1 MSFKYL
7 MVANGRYTCI
17 RLHALAA
24 AIPHALLLLHALLDI
39 LPYPQGDKGMW
50 YEIRTG
56 STECIEEVK
65 LQAGKGKGK
74 EIDEVMDA
82 EEMEFGDIGGIEEEE
97 PERISK
103 LKACTLFSRGGAN
116 EKASIEIDL
125 HIGPKRKQGP
135 STTKGPPTMKV
146 SKRSRPGKK
155 KREASKRE
163 AGSVAEDEEEE
174 DGGEEEAMNFTM
186 SMPNER
192 VERDMSPEEEE
203 EELEN
208 R

>member
-1 MSFKYL
+1 
-7 MVANGRYTCI
+7 
-17 RLHALAA
+17 
-24 AIPHALLLLHALLDI
+24 
-39 LPYPQGDKGMW
+39 MW

-65 LQAGKGKGK
+65 AQAGGKGKGK
-74 EIDEVMDA
+74 EIDEVIMDA
-82 EEMEFGDIGGIEEEE
+82 EEMGFGDIGAIEEEE

-103 LKACTLFSRGGAN
+103 LKVSTVLTFEVRGCWY
-116 EKASIEIDL
+116 KASIEIDL

-135 STTKGPPTMKV
+135 STTTGPPTMKV

-155 KREASKRE
+155 KREALKRE
-163 AGSVAEDEEEE
+163 AGSVDDEVEDE
-174 DGGEEEAMNFTM
+174 GGEEEAMNFIM
-186 SMPNER
+186 SRPSMR

-208 R
+208 RWGVPHFM

>member
-1 MSFKYL
+1 
-7 MVANGRYTCI
+7 
-17 RLHALAA
+17 
-24 AIPHALLLLHALLDI
+24 
-39 LPYPQGDKGMW
+39 MW

-65 LQAGKGKGK
+65 PQVGGKGKGK
-74 EIDEVMDA
+74 EIDEVMMG
-82 EEMEFGDIGGIEEEE
+82 EEEGIDFGDIGGIEEQE

-103 LKACTLFSRGGAN
+103 LKVSIIHLARGSAN
-116 EKASIEIDL
+116 TKASIEIDI

-135 STTKGPPTMKV
+135 TTTTGPPTMKIA
-146 SKRSRPGKK
+146 KRSRPGKK
-155 KREASKRE
+155 KREALKRE
-163 AGSVAEDEEEE
+163 PSSVSVAGEEEE

-186 SMPNER
+186 SMPSMR

>member
-1 MSFKYL
+1 L
-7 MVANGRYTCI
+7 
-17 RLHALAA
+17 AL
-24 AIPHALLLLHALLDI
+24 
-39 LPYPQGDKGMW
+39 GD
-50 YEIRTG
+50 
-56 STECIEEVK
+56 
-65 LQAGKGKGK
+65 AD
-74 EIDEVMDA
+74 DE
-82 EEMEFGDIGGIEEEE
+82 
-97 PERISK
+97 
-103 LKACTLFSRGGAN
+103 
-116 EKASIEIDL
+116 ASIEIDL

-135 STTKGPPTMKV
+135 TTTTGPPTMKV

-155 KREASKRE
+155 KREALKRE
-163 AGSVAEDEEEE
+163 AGSVVEDEEE

>member
-1 MSFKYL
+1 
-7 MVANGRYTCI
+7 
-17 RLHALAA
+17 LAA

-56 STECIEEVK
+56 STECIEEVTPK
-65 LQAGKGKGK
+65 VGGKGKGK
-74 EIDEVMDA
+74 GKDKAEVVMEDA
-82 EEMEFGDIGGIEEEE
+82 EEIEFGDIGGIEEDE

-103 LKACTLFSRGGAN
+103 LKVSTILGERGVADS
-116 EKASIEIDL
+116 KASMEIDL
-125 HIGPKRKQGP
+125 HIGPKRKQGA
-135 STTKGPPTMKV
+135 STTIGPPTMKIA
-146 SKRSRPGKK
+146 KRSRPGRK
-155 KREASKRE
+155 KREALKRQ
-163 AGSVAEDEEEE
+163 AGSADEEEE
-174 DGGEEEAMNFTM
+174 EEGGEEEAMNFASSIPRM
-186 SMPNER
+186 R